1 MLNLLTRAMNLAG
14 ACWMR
19 RSLDEPI
26 SALLL
31 TENQALVAGGW
42 NGRLA
47 KWNASGDLQ
56 WSVKLPDRIGSI
68 SADENRV
75 YVTAGLH
82 LCAVNSTDGNVI
94 WQQPLEGSADIVTV
108 SDGQVYATSSVYDIE
123 HNDFIDSA
131 IWCFD
136 LSGIQTWAIHMA
148 ERPWTL
154 NQHNSILHLG
164 LGRPKMGF
172 AVISSSGEISHQNL
186 KSNAPVTTSANLGGE
201 IIFAHA
207 NGDITNRDEKLFSGD
222 GESINAIIGLKDRI
236 LAATNKKITL
246 LDLDY
251 QQVTQIAPGDITAV
265 SKGLR
270 IDGSL
275 TYWCGI
281 QDSSRGLLKILSLV
295 DGRELASMQ
304 SAKITV
310 ITENFDRIVVGDEAG
325 EVYVWEEAMLNR
337 RFMSGESESDDDHR
351 QQMREKLKA
360 LRKGEL

>member
-1 MLNLLTRAMNLAG
+1 MNLVG

-31 TENQALVAGGW
+31 TQNQALVAGGW

-56 WSVKLPDRIGSI
+56 WSVELPDRIGSI
-68 SADENRV
+68 SVDENSV

-82 LCAVNSTDGNVI
+82 LCAINSSDGDVM
-94 WQQPLEGSADIVTV
+94 WQHPLEGSADIVTV
-108 SDGQVYATSSVYDIE
+108 SNGLVYATSSVYDIE

-136 LSGIQTWAIHMA
+136 LSGTQIWVIHMP

-154 NQHNSILHLG
+154 NQHDSLLYLG
-164 LGRPKMGF
+164 LGRPKMGV
-172 AVISSSGEISHQNL
+172 AVISPVGEISHIKL
-186 KSNAPVTTSANLGGE
+186 DSTAPVTASAKLNGG

-207 NGDITNRDEKLFSGD
+207 NGELTNLSQKLRSGD
-222 GESINAIIGLKDRI
+222 VESINAVIGLEEHI
-236 LAATNKKITL
+236 LTSTNNKITL
-246 LDLDY
+246 LDTDY
-251 QQVTQIAPGDITAV
+251 QQIAKFTPGDITAI
-265 SKGLR
+265 SEGLTV
-270 IDGSL
+270 DGNV

-281 QDSSRGLLKILSLV
+281 QDSSRGLLKVISSI

-310 ITENFDRIVVGDEAG
+310 ITANLDRIVVGDEAG

-337 RFMSGESESDDDHR
+337 RFSNTDFSSDDDRR
-351 QQMREKLKA
+351 QQMRQKLKA

>member
-1 MLNLLTRAMNLAG
+1 MNLVG

-31 TENQALVAGGW
+31 TQNQALVAGGW

-56 WSVKLPDRIGSI
+56 WSVELPDRIGSI
-68 SADENRV
+68 SVDENTV

-82 LCAVNSTDGNVI
+82 LCAINSSDGDVM
-94 WQQPLEGSADIVTV
+94 WQHPLEGSADIVTV
-108 SDGQVYATSSVYDIE
+108 SNGLVYATSSVYDIE

-136 LSGIQTWAIHMA
+136 LSGTQMWVIHMP

-154 NQHNSILHLG
+154 NQHDGLLYLG
-164 LGRPKMGF
+164 LGRPKMGV
-172 AVISSSGEISHQNL
+172 AVISPVGEISHQKL
-186 KSNAPVTTSANLGGE
+186 DSNAPVTASARFNGE

-207 NGDITNRDEKLFSGD
+207 NGELTNLSGKLCSGN
-222 GESINAIIGLKDRI
+222 GESVNTIIGLEDQI
-236 LAATNKKITL
+236 LTSTNNKTTL
-246 LDLDY
+246 LDIDY
-251 QQVTQIAPGDITAV
+251 QHMAQLTPGDITAI
-265 SKGLR
+265 SGGLR
-270 IDGSL
+270 LDGNL

-281 QDSSRGLLKILSLV
+281 QDSSRGLLKVLSLV

-310 ITENFDRIVVGDEAG
+310 ITANLDRIVVGDEAG

-337 RFMSGESESDDDHR
+337 RFSSADFNGDDERR